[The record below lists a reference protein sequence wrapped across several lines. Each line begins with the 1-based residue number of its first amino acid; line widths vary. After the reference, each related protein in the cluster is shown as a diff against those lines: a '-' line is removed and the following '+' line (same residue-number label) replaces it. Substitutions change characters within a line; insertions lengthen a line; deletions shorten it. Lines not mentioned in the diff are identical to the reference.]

1 MRKILI
7 ADDAKFMRNIII
19 DILKKHGY
27 TDILEAADG
36 IEAIDLYKEHKP
48 DLVLVDINMPKK
60 NGLSVLID
68 IMQYDET
75 ANVIICSTD
84 RKNTQVRE
92 ALYNG
97 SKGYI
102 VKPFTEET
110 IMESINTVLDDIEK
124 KQE

>member
-48 DLVLVDINMPKK
+48 DLVLVDIIMPKK